1 MTTRRR
7 ANQVTF
13 AACAAAVL
21 ILGGLVAYSVST
33 NDPAE
38 AEEVPEL
45 VLREDSHRLET
56 AAEGDVTLVE
66 FLDFECEACGA
77 AYPVI
82 EDLRERYA
90 DRVTFVLPYFPL
102 DGHANARNAAHAVES
117 AARQGQLEPMY
128 QRMFAT
134 QAQWGEQSESK
145 AALFRTYAQDLGLDM
160 AKYDADV
167 SSESVARRVQADVDD
182 ALALGV
188 SGTPTFFLDG
198 RPFSPTSVEDFTR
211 ALDAALTK

>member
-13 AACAAAVL
+13 AVCAAAVL
-21 ILGGLVAYSVST
+21 ILGGLVAYSVSM

-56 AAEGDVTLVE
+56 ATEGDVTLVE

-90 DRVTFVLPYFPL
+90 DRVTFVLRYFPL

-182 ALALGV
+182 ALALGF

>member
-7 ANQVTF
+7 ANQITF
-13 AACAAAVL
+13 AVCAAAVL
-21 ILGGLVAYSVST
+21 ILVGLVAYSVYT

-38 AEEVPEL
+38 AEEVPDL

-56 AAEGDVTLVE
+56 ATEGDVTLVE

-90 DRVTFVLPYFPL
+90 DRVTFVLRYFPL
-102 DGHANARNAAHAVES
+102 DGHANARNAAHAVEA
-117 AARQGQLEPMY
+117 AARQGKLEPMY

-145 AALFRTYAQDLGLDM
+145 AGLFRTYAQDLGLDM

-167 SSESVARRVQADVDD
+167 GSESVARRVQADVDD

-198 RPFSPTSVEDFTR
+198 RPFSPTSVEDFTQ